1 MIKLHS
7 AIIGDIMKIL
17 VCGGAGYIGSHIVR
31 ELLNKNYE
39 VAVLDNFS
47 TGHIG
52 SVPKAAIIETGDI
65 RDKNFL
71 KDVFEKH
78 QFDCVMHFCANSQVG
93 ESMERPI
100 KYYNNNV
107 YGTLCLLETMVE
119 FKVKNFIFSS
129 TAAVYGEP
137 EELPITEATTK
148 KPTNTYGETKLA
160 VEKMLKWIGEAHGLS
175 YMIFRYFNASGAYPS
190 GEIGEDHT
198 PESHLIPLILQTALG
213 QREKISIFG
222 DDYKTVDGT
231 CVRDYIHV
239 MDIAAAHI
247 LGMEKLFQGGQSD
260 VFNLG
265 NGNGF
270 SVKEVIERVK
280 SITGKEFEVEM
291 AGRRPGDP
299 AMLIASS
306 AKARN
311 QLGWTPA
318 YADLD
323 TIIKTAWEWHRIHPH
338 GYEK

>member
-1 MIKLHS
+1 M
-7 AIIGDIMKIL
+7 MKIL

-71 KDVFEKH
+71 KEVFEKH

-222 DDYKTVDGT
+222 DDYKTFDGT

-291 AGRRPGDP
+291 TGRRPGDP

-323 TIIKTAWEWHRIHPH
+323 TIIKTAWEWHRTHPQ
-338 GYEK
+338 GYGK

>member
-1 MIKLHS
+1 
-7 AIIGDIMKIL
+7 MKVL

-39 VAVLDNFS
+39 VVVLDNFS
-47 TGHIG
+47 TGHIE
-52 SVPKAAIIETGDI
+52 SVPKAVIIETGDI

-71 KDVFEKH
+71 KEVFQKH

-222 DDYKTVDGT
+222 DNYKTFDGT

-239 MDIAAAHI
+239 TDIATAHI
-247 LGMEKLFQGGQSD
+247 LGMEKLFRGGQSD

-270 SVKEVIERVK
+270 SVKEVIERAK

-299 AMLIASS
+299 AVLIASS
-306 AKARN
+306 QKAQS
-311 QLGWTPA
+311 QLGWTPT
-318 YADLD
+318 YSDLD
-323 TIIKTAWEWHRIHPH
+323 TIIKTAWEWHRIHPQ

>member
-1 MIKLHS
+1 
-7 AIIGDIMKIL
+7 MKIL

-71 KDVFEKH
+71 KEVFEKH

-222 DDYKTVDGT
+222 DDYKTFDGT

-291 AGRRPGDP
+291 TGRRPGDP

-323 TIIKTAWEWHRIHPH
+323 TIIKTAWEWHRTHPQ
-338 GYEK
+338 GYGK